1 LDVLDRSLHWHDD
14 GVDDGTRRKRD
25 RSDGEVVRGRLLHR
39 GALDANGQIIEE
51 NLFYD
56 VVGMMKQI
64 GLG

>member
-1 LDVLDRSLHWHDD
+1 MTGADGKEVPPTGKSFEVDFCTVAHW
-14 GVDDGTRRKRD
+14 GE
-25 RSDGEVVRGRLLHR
+25 DGE
-39 GALDANGQIIEE
+39 IIEE

>member
-1 LDVLDRSLHWHDD
+1 VARW
-14 GVDDGTRRKRD
+14 
-25 RSDGEVVRGRLLHR
+25 
-39 GALDANGQIIEE
+39 DANGQIIEE